1 MIGIVAVRGKAVT
14 GNGFAFGSAVWTLL
28 AGLALAMPAE
38 AGPRETMVVAG
49 EARVI
54 DGDTIEVDG
63 TRIRLQGIDAPETR
77 QRCTNTDG
85 VSWACGRYA
94 TAMLKT
100 AVAGVDVT
108 CAARSR
114 DRYQR
119 VVAVCWA
126 GVVEVGRTMVA
137 EGWALADRRF
147 GRAYAQVEDSA
158 RVAARGMWAGEFE
171 APWEWRRARRR
182 G

>member
-1 MIGIVAVRGKAVT
+1 MRGKAVT
-14 GNGFAFGSAVWTLL
+14 LSGFASGVAVWTLL
-28 AGLALAMPAE
+28 AGLMLAMPAE
-38 AGPRETMVVAG
+38 AGPRDAVVVAG

-54 DGDTIEVDG
+54 DGDTIEVEG

-77 QRCTNTDG
+77 QRCTNADG

-126 GVVEVGRTMVA
+126 GVVEVGRAMVA

-147 GRAYAQVEDSA
+147 GRAYVQVEDSA

>member
-1 MIGIVAVRGKAVT
+1 MMGIMAMREKAGTV
-14 GNGFAFGSAVWTLL
+14 NGFAFGVGVWTLL
-28 AGLALAMPAE
+28 AGLVLAMPAE
-38 AGPRETMVVAG
+38 AGPHQTVVVAG

-54 DGDTIEVDG
+54 DGDTIEVYG
-63 TRIRLQGIDAPETR
+63 TRIRLRGIDAPESR
-77 QRCTNTDG
+77 QRCTKADG

-94 TAMLKT
+94 TAVLAA
-100 AVAGVDVT
+100 AVAGGDVT
-108 CAARSR
+108 CTARSR

-126 GVVEVGRTMVA
+126 GVVEVGHAMVA

-147 GRAYAQVEDSA
+147 GRAYVPVEEA
-158 RVAARGMWAGEFE
+158 AKLAARGIWAEEFE

>member
-1 MIGIVAVRGKAVT
+1 MNGVAFRT
-14 GNGFAFGSAVWTLL
+14 AVWTLL
-28 AGLALAMPAE
+28 AGLVLAIPAQ
-38 AGPRETMVVAG
+38 AKPREAVVLTG
-49 EARVI
+49 EARAI

-77 QRCTNTDG
+77 QRCTTADG

-94 TAMLKT
+94 TEVLAA
-100 AVAGVDVT
+100 AVAKVDVT
-108 CAARSR
+108 CTARSR

-126 GVVEVGRTMVA
+126 GVVEVGRSMVA
-137 EGWALADRRF
+137 EGLALADRRF
-147 GRAYAQVEDSA
+147 GRTYVPVEEAA
-158 RVAARGMWAGEFE
+158 RAAARGIWAGDFE
-171 APWEWRRARRR
+171 APWDWRRARRR

>member
-1 MIGIVAVRGKAVT
+1 M
-14 GNGFAFGSAVWTLL
+14 NGFACMGAAWTLV

-38 AGPRETMVVAG
+38 AGPREMVVLTG

-54 DGDTIEVDG
+54 DGDTIEVEG

-77 QRCTNTDG
+77 QRCTTVDG

-94 TAMLKT
+94 TEVLAA
-100 AVAGVDVT
+100 AVAKVDVT
-108 CAARSR
+108 CTARSR

-126 GVVEVGRTMVA
+126 GVVEVGHAMVA

-147 GRAYAQVEDSA
+147 GRAYVPVEEAA
-158 RVAARGMWAGEFE
+158 RVAARGIWADEFE

-182 G
+182 S